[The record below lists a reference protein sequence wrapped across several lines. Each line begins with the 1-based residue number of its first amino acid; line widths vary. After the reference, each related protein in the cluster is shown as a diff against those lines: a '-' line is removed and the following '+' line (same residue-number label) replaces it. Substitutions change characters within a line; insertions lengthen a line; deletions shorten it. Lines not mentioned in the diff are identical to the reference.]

1 MKKIISLILIM
12 LITMSS
18 FNNLQ
23 TVQNV
28 FAESDYNEGSP
39 AVEETPLASSENINI
54 KSEDL
59 ETPIEEELIGDEFG
73 SESIFDKVLR
83 RNKEFLKP
91 SVQPSDRTKAFLDEF
106 SSEMK
111 QITAYFYP
119 EFSQYLTNTEK
130 LEASNWD
137 EKEAVNLLLSLNET
151 SRTKLYQ
158 YVPMA
163 EDFLDYYKNPTK
175 YLNEHKPMLTLA
187 DEKIYKSEV
196 HEQLSK
202 QSQAANTLKSKKNAA
217 TNTFASSPTNQKYT
231 ITESKNV
238 YNYKVNTD
246 DLVDSVYRT
255 ANRSVVDLEIKGKSD
270 LDIVLKR
277 TYNSLNSKLL
287 KPKLEIGVS
296 TSSKFYEQN
305 GGNEAV
311 PLEKGDRVAYIAA
324 GWNLNIPVMEK
335 SEIKAEVVNTHESS
349 SCYIN
354 TPQPCYQDGYSYKEM
369 ITPYEKLFSH

>member
-1 MKKIISLILIM
+1 M

-311 PLEKGDRVAYIAA
+311 PLEKG
-324 GWNLNIPVMEK
+324 
-335 SEIKAEVVNTHESS
+335 
-349 SCYIN
+349 
-354 TPQPCYQDGYSYKEM
+354 
-369 ITPYEKLFSH
+369 